1 MSRHHL
7 LPPIAFAPPP
17 PPQRNATRRRR
28 VDSGEDAEIEEVV
41 ESNETGA
48 TNRATG
54 AVARHPLRVFPATEA
69 AGRKPHN
76 PGGRLSE
83 STLTAMLKVQELK

>member
-1 MSRHHL
+1 M
-7 LPPIAFAPPP
+7 
-17 PPQRNATRRRR
+17 
-28 VDSGEDAEIEEVV
+28 

-48 TNRATG
+48 TNRTTG
-54 AVARHPLRVFPATEA
+54 AVARHPLQVFPATEA